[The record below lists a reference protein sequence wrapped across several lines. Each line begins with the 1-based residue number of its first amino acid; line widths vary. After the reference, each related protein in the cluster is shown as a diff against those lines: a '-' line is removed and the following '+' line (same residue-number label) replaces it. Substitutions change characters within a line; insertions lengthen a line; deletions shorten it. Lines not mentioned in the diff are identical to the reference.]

1 MMEQLNFR
9 LDTLRCCDFLADCV
23 AMETTNAGLR
33 RAPASERTAR
43 QIAYPSLRGHRCLGQ
58 VRLLLFA
65 LLVPVCFHGCSFP
78 LKGPAAS
85 VTRDHAFIKYW
96 PADPDSKKLRLA
108 VKDVIDMKGEV
119 TTAGSKYLADTGSPA
134 TRDAACLAAARGSN
148 VHIVGK
154 TNLTEF
160 AMGTSGMNEYYG
172 TPVNPLDHFRIPG
185 GSSSGSAV
193 AVANGSADVA
203 FGSDSA
209 GSVRVPAACCG
220 ILGLKTTY
228 GLVPLAGVFPLSP
241 KHLDTIGPLAKDVP
255 RLVQGME
262 LLSPGFSARYRAAHA
277 SAGQIRIGRL
287 YLDGTDRNIDRAI
300 DAALT
305 AKGFRLIRLDDQFK
319 KQWIEAKANGTT
331 IVVADGWLNNHRY
344 VGKLGVSLTTTAA
357 IQLGQVQLNT
367 NYKAA
372 LRAREKWRQTLARV
386 LGEVDLIAV
395 PTLNALPP
403 HKPLLGRS
411 AFFEARLLGL
421 QNTVA
426 VNYAGN
432 PAVAIPIPLNGQR
445 LPASLQLIG
454 KNFGEAQ
461 LVNAA
466 RLLTSEEQPKPVAQ
480 NRR

>member
-1 MMEQLNFR
+1 
-9 LDTLRCCDFLADCV
+9 
-23 AMETTNAGLR
+23 
-33 RAPASERTAR
+33 
-43 QIAYPSLRGHRCLGQ
+43 
-58 VRLLLFA
+58 
-65 LLVPVCFHGCSFP
+65 
-78 LKGPAAS
+78 
-85 VTRDHAFIKYW
+85 
-96 PADPDSKKLRLA
+96 
-108 VKDVIDMKGEV
+108 
-119 TTAGSKYLADTGSPA
+119 
-134 TRDAACLAAARGSN
+134 
-148 VHIVGK
+148 
-154 TNLTEF
+154 
-160 AMGTSGMNEYYG
+160 
-172 TPVNPLDHFRIPG
+172 
-185 GSSSGSAV
+185 
-193 AVANGSADVA
+193 
-203 FGSDSA
+203 
-209 GSVRVPAACCG
+209 
-220 ILGLKTTY
+220 
-228 GLVPLAGVFPLSP
+228 
-241 KHLDTIGPLAKDVP
+241 
-255 RLVQGME
+255 ME

-331 IVVADGWLNNHRY
+331 IVVADGWLNNHQY

-367 NYKAA
+367 KYNAA

-403 HKPLLGRS
+403 HKPIFGRS

-432 PAVAIPIPLNGQR
+432 PAVAIPIPLNGRR

-454 KNFGEAQ
+454 KNFSEAQ

>member
-1 MMEQLNFR
+1 M
-9 LDTLRCCDFLADCV
+9 RCVGAILTHSATQ
-23 AMETTNAGLR
+23 METIESLFNPIWSCGPTATQIIRASAGENHRAVVLR
-33 RAPASERTAR
+33 ALFWAP
-43 QIAYPSLRGHRCLGQ
+43 
-58 VRLLLFA
+58 LLS
-65 LLVPVCFHGCSFP
+65 VCFHGCSFP
-78 LKGPAAS
+78 VKGPGAS
-85 VTRDHAFIKYW
+85 PTHDNAYVKYW
-96 PADPDSKKLRLA
+96 PPEGETKKLRLA
-108 VKDVIDMKGEV
+108 VKDLIDMKGEV

-134 TRDAACLAAARGSN
+134 TRDAACLASARGSN
-148 VHIVGK
+148 VQIVGK

-160 AMGTSGMNEYYG
+160 ALGTSGMNEYYG
-172 TPVNPLDHFRIPG
+172 TPVNPLARFRIPG

-203 FGSDSA
+203 FGSDTA

-228 GLVPLAGVFPLSP
+228 GLIPLAGVFPLSP

-262 LLSPGFSARYRAAHA
+262 LLSPGFSARYRAATA
-277 SAGQIRIGRL
+277 SAGQIKIGRL
-287 YLDGTDRNIDRAI
+287 YLDRTNRDIDRAI

-319 KQWIEAKANGTT
+319 KSWGEAQSNGTT
-331 IVVADGWLNNHRY
+331 IAEADGWLSDHRY

-357 IQLGQVQLNT
+357 IQVGQVQLNT
-367 NYKAA
+367 KYKAA
-372 LRAREKWRQTLARV
+372 LRAREKWRQTLAHV
-386 LGEVDLIAV
+386 FAEVDLIAV

-403 HKPLLGRS
+403 HKPLFGRS
-411 AFFEARLLGL
+411 ALFEARVLGL

-432 PAVAIPIPLNGQR
+432 PAVAIPIPFNGRR
-445 LPASLQLIG
+445 LPTSVQLIG
-454 KNFGEAQ
+454 PNFSEPK

-466 RLLTSEEQPKPVAQ
+466 RLLTSDEQPKPIAQ
-480 NRR
+480 NER